1 MRQNFS
7 ALFQPTTKNTLI
19 FDEKNEKFELVGD
32 LYQSVPKL
40 QHENSEAIKNNHFLS
55 HLRKEA
61 LQTFRNMTTRS

>member
-19 FDEKNEKFELVGD
+19 FDDKTEKLELFGD

-40 QHENSEAIKNNHFLS
+40 QYENSEAIKNNHFLS
-55 HLRKEA
+55 LLRKEA
-61 LQTFRNMTTRS
+61 LQTFRNKTARN